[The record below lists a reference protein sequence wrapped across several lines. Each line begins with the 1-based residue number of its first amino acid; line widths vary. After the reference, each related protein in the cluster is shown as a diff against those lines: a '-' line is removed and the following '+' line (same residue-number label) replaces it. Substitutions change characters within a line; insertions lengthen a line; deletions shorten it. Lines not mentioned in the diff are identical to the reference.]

1 MNRKIK
7 RVFFISIGFNLL
19 FILIIGFTFIK
30 FDKVDA
36 GAKKSNAVKRT
47 GFHYYERTTLF
58 NELPIPPDSI
68 VFLGDSLTFRTEW
81 SELFPG
87 KNVINRGIGSDTT
100 EGVLD
105 RLDSVIA
112 AQPKQIFLLI
122 GVNDLKS
129 RSVSATI
136 QNYSKIISRIQSESP
151 KTEIFVQSLLPV
163 NNKKYGKILSNDKIR
178 KMNTELRSLAEN
190 TGVQYIDLYSTFAEN
205 DQLPE
210 KYTVDGIH
218 LTGKGYIHWR
228 ETIKEYVD

>member
-1 MNRKIK
+1 MGRKIL
-7 RVFFISIGFNLL
+7 FISIGFNLL
-19 FILIIGFTFIK
+19 FLIITGLSFVK

-58 NELPIPPDSI
+58 NELPIPPGSI

-105 RLDSVIA
+105 RLDSVIT

-122 GVNDLKS
+122 GVNDLKN
-129 RSVSATI
+129 RSVSATFKS
-136 QNYSKIISRIQSESP
+136 YSVIIDRIQTGSP
-151 KTEIFVQSLLPV
+151 NTEIFIQSLLPV
-163 NNKKYGKILSNDKIR
+163 NNSRYGNILTNDKIK
-178 KMNTELRSLAEN
+178 KMNMKLRSLAN
-190 TGVQYIDLYSTFAEN
+190 SSGVHFIDLYSTFAKD

-210 KYTVDGIH
+210 EYTVDGIH
-218 LTGKGYIHWR
+218 LTGKGYILWR
-228 ETIKEYVD
+228 ESIKEYVGP

>member
-1 MNRKIK
+1 MGRKIL
-7 RVFFISIGFNLL
+7 FISIGFNLL
-19 FILIIGFTFIK
+19 FLIITGLSFVK

-36 GAKKSNAVKRT
+36 GAKKSNAAKRT

-81 SELFPG
+81 SELFPR

-112 AQPKQIFLLI
+112 AQPRKIFLLI
-122 GVNDLKS
+122 GVNDLKI

-136 QNYSKIISRIQSESP
+136 KSYSVIIDRIQTGSP
-151 KTEIFVQSLLPV
+151 NTEIFIQSLFPV
-163 NNKKYGKILSNDKIR
+163 NNSKYGNILTNDKIK
-178 KMNTELRSLAEN
+178 KMNMKLRSLAN
-190 TGVQYIDLYSTFAEN
+190 SSGVHFIDLYSTFAKD

-210 KYTVDGIH
+210 EYTIDGIH
-218 LTGKGYIHWR
+218 LTGKGYILWR
-228 ETIKEYVD
+228 ESIKEYVGS

>member
-1 MNRKIK
+1 MGRKIL
-7 RVFFISIGFNLL
+7 FISIGFNLL
-19 FILIIGFTFIK
+19 FLIITGLSFVK

-58 NELPIPPDSI
+58 NELPIPPGSI

-81 SELFPG
+81 GELFPG

-122 GVNDLKS
+122 GVNDLKI

-136 QNYSKIISRIQSESP
+136 KSYSVIIDRIQSGSP
-151 KTEIFVQSLLPV
+151 NTEIFIQSLLPV
-163 NNKKYGKILSNDKIR
+163 NNSRYGNILTNDKIK
-178 KMNTELRSLAEN
+178 KMNMKLRSLAN
-190 TGVQYIDLYSTFAEN
+190 SSGVHFIDLYSTFAKD

-210 KYTVDGIH
+210 EYTIDGIH
-218 LTGKGYIHWR
+218 LTGKGYILWR
-228 ETIKEYVD
+228 ESIKEYVGS

>member
-1 MNRKIK
+1 MGRKIL
-7 RVFFISIGFNLL
+7 FISIGFNLL
-19 FILIIGFTFIK
+19 FLIITGLSFVK

-36 GAKKSNAVKRT
+36 GAKKSNAAKRT

-112 AQPKQIFLLI
+112 AQPRKIFLLI
-122 GVNDLKS
+122 GVNDLKN

-136 QNYSKIISRIQSESP
+136 KSYSVIIDRIQTGSP
-151 KTEIFVQSLLPV
+151 NTEIFIQSLLPV
-163 NNKKYGKILSNDKIR
+163 NNSKYGNILTNDKIK
-178 KMNTELRSLAEN
+178 KMNMKLRSLAN
-190 TGVQYIDLYSTFAEN
+190 SSGVHFIDLYSTFAKD

-210 KYTVDGIH
+210 EYTIDGIH
-218 LTGKGYIHWR
+218 LTGKGYILWR
-228 ETIKEYVD
+228 ESIKEYVGS